1 MSFSRWAVG
10 RRNLLAAHFIYNATK
25 MSTIVDRKRKQS
37 LECSTFLLQV
47 RFMTSDAKSALQSYA
62 KDNPLLMKT
71 PLSKQQVKEIYF
83 RGILEHLPRK
93 GVDGVAEFLFSKALK
108 NEYIVK
114 VPKIWQDDQDEFCLN
129 PEILSIKTDTKEKGK

>member
-1 MSFSRWAVG
+1 
-10 RRNLLAAHFIYNATK
+10 

-47 RFMTSDAKSALQSYA
+47 RFMAADAKVALQIYA

-71 PLSKQQVKEIYF
+71 PLSKQQVKEIFF
-83 RGILEHLPRK
+83 RDLLEHLPRK
-93 GVDGVAEFLFSKALK
+93 GVDGVAEFLFIKALK

-114 VPKIWQDDQDEFCLN
+114 VPKIWQDDQDEFVVN
-129 PEILSIKTDTKEKGK
+129 PEILSMKTGPKRTHKK